1 MSKEELLEEIDNIIY
16 SAGELLSKM
25 YDEEGTFL
33 YNNMNEAI
41 DTSDLKT
48 LILAIKEDINT
59 NK

>member
-1 MSKEELLEEIDNIIY
+1 MSKEELLKEIDNIIY